1 MTQGQLVVRK
11 VDGEGWTTQEL
22 VTIQRVDDKGVWLES
37 ELGEFPAGPFDPTTG
52 EFLGVVLDARVW
64 IETAVMLA

>member
-1 MTQGQLVVRK
+1 MTQGQLVVGK
-11 VDGEGWTTQEL
+11 VEGEGWTTQDL

-52 EFLGVVLDARVW
+52 KFLGVVLDARVW
-64 IETAVMLA
+64 IETR